1 MNNRPN
7 QYGTCIT
14 ILNKIH
20 TVGLHTGNQQKI
32 TVTRQRGD
40 MALILKKK
48 DSQIFQFYNLCV
60 S

>member
-40 MALILKKK
+40 MALTLKKRQ
-48 DSQIFQFYNLCV
+48 SNIPVL
-60 S
+60 

>member
-14 ILNKIH
+14 ILNKIY
-20 TVGLHTGNQQKI
+20 TVGLHTVNQQKI

-40 MALILKKK
+40 MALT
-48 DSQIFQFYNLCV
+48 
-60 S
+60 